1 MATTTV
7 SLQRTARFY
16 DSTIGKKAVMAITG
30 LMLFGF
36 VFIHLL
42 GNLQLFLPLDAS
54 GRYPIDIYAEKLQH
68 LGGLL
73 WIARGIL
80 LGAVILH
87 IWSSISLVRTQMK
100 ARPTG
105 YSKKDNAH
113 SSYASRTMWISGPI
127 IACFLIYHLLHFT
140 GGQVHP
146 DFQPGNVYHNVVR
159 GFQQWPA
166 ALFYIV
172 GMLLLGGHLE
182 HGFWSLFQS
191 LGVSHPRYT
200 PILKMGAK
208 AFATL
213 IVVGNIS
220 MPVSVLLGIVK

>member
-1 MATTTV
+1 MATSTV
-7 SLQRTARFY
+7 GFQKTAQFY

-36 VFIHLL
+36 VLVHLL
-42 GNLQLFLPLDAS
+42 GNLQLYLPLDAT
-54 GRYPIDIYAEKLQH
+54 GRYPIDKYAEALHH

-73 WIARGIL
+73 WLARGVL
-80 LGAVILH
+80 LVAVILH
-87 IWSSISLVRTQMK
+87 IWSSIALARTQVK
-100 ARPTG
+100 ARPTA
-105 YSKKDNAH
+105 YAKKNNAH

-127 IACFLIYHLLHFT
+127 VLCFLIYHLLHFT

-146 DFQPGNVYHNVVR
+146 DFQPGNVYHNVVS

-166 ALFYIV
+166 SLFYIV

-200 PILKMGAK
+200 PLLKIAGK
-208 AFATL
+208 VFATV
-213 IVVGNIS
+213 IVLGNIS

>member
-1 MATTTV
+1 MA
-7 SLQRTARFY
+7 L
-16 DSTIGKKAVMAITG
+16 TG

-36 VFIHLL
+36 VLTHLL
-42 GNLQLFLPLDAS
+42 GNLQLFLPPDAA
-54 GRYPIDIYAEKLQH
+54 GRYPIDIYAENLRH

-73 WIARGIL
+73 WVARGVL
-80 LGAVILH
+80 LVAVTFH
-87 IWSSISLVRTQMK
+87 IWSSISLARTQVK
-100 ARPTG
+100 ARPNA
-105 YSKKDNAH
+105 YAKKDNAH

-146 DFQPGNVYHNVVR
+146 DFQPGNVHHNVVS
-159 GFQQWPA
+159 GFHQWPA
-166 ALFYIV
+166 SLFYIV
-172 GMLLLGGHLE
+172 GMVLLGFHLE

-200 PILKMGAK
+200 PLLKMASRV
-208 AFATL
+208 FAIA
-213 IVVGNIS
+213 IVLGNIS